1 MLQQCFPD
9 CCIECVGIILAALSV
24 AVHAIAIPKNTMQLN
39 TRKKHPFT
47 RELVLC

>member
-24 AVHAIAIPKNTMQLN
+24 AVHAIAIPKKYDAAQYE
-39 TRKKHPFT
+39 KKTSIHP
-47 RELVLC
+47 